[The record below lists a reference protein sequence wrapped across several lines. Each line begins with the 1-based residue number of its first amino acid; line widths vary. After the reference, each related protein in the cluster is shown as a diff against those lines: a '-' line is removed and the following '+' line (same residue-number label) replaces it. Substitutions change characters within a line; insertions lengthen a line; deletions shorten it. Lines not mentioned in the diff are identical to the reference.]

1 MQPPTSSDES
11 ASPPE
16 IPGTL
21 ALYRSLALPV
31 FAPTFIMSACQ
42 SSVMLLIPLFAL
54 ELGAHP
60 GVAAVIFAIRGLGNM
75 VIDVPAGYAASK
87 LGDKFT
93 MLIGI
98 GMMIATAF
106 AASFTQSALLLSFIA
121 FFFGA
126 AMAIWLLARLTFISE
141 TIAVVQRGKAVSTMA
156 GLQRFGGLAGP
167 VSTGVIATTFSFE
180 VAFLCIAAF
189 ACIALTLTLVFVRKN
204 VKVDNPESP
213 NLLRI
218 VPHILSN
225 HQHTFLTAGIAVSC
239 CTLLRASRQLLIPL
253 WGESI
258 GLNTN
263 EIGYIVGCAA
273 AVDMVMFPLAGYL
286 MDNKGRRTTLVCCLA
301 FLSLAIFL
309 IPFSNSFI
317 TLLGCAMLAGFG
329 NGLGS
334 GINMTMGADFAPSSI
349 RGEFLGVW
357 RLMSDAGS
365 FTGPLITGYIASSF
379 MLAAA
384 FPVSSAFGLV
394 GICLV
399 IFGVKETLQPK
410 PE

>member
-1 MQPPTSSDES
+1 MPSNSNSHSNTDQPKLMSTSE
-11 ASPPE
+11 
-16 IPGTL
+16 
-21 ALYRSLALPV
+21 LYRSLALPV

-54 ELGAHP
+54 ELGANP
-60 GVAAVIFAIRGLGNM
+60 GIAAVIFAIRGLGNM

-87 LGDKFT
+87 LGDKLT
-93 MLIGI
+93 MLIGV
-98 GMMIATAF
+98 GMMTLTAF
-106 AASFTQSALLLSFIA
+106 AASFTQSTLVLSIIA
-121 FFFGA
+121 FTFGA

-141 TIAVVQRGKAVSTMA
+141 SIAVQQRGKAVSTMA

-167 VSTGVIATTFSFE
+167 VSTGIIAASFGFE
-180 VAFLCIAAF
+180 AAFLCIAIFSLSAL
-189 ACIALTLTLVFVRKN
+189 ILTLIFVRKN

-213 NLLRI
+213 NLLKI

-225 HQHTFLTAGIAVSC
+225 HRHTFLTAGIAVSC

-253 WGESI
+253 WGASI
-258 GLNTN
+258 GLDTS
-263 EIGYIVGCAA
+263 EIGYIVGFSA
-273 AVDMVMFPLAGYL
+273 AVDMTMFPIAGYL
-286 MDNKGRRTTLVCCLA
+286 MDNKGRRYALMLCLGV
-301 FLSLAIFL
+301 LSVAIFL
-309 IPFSNSFI
+309 IPFSTSFI
-317 TLLGCAMLAGFG
+317 TLLGCGLLAGFG

-384 FPVSSAFGLV
+384 FPVSSAFGLL
-394 GICLV
+394 GIAIV
-399 IFGVKETLQPK
+399 MFGVKETMQPK
-410 PE
+410 DE

>member
-1 MQPPTSSDES
+1 MHSQNES
-11 ASPPE
+11 AGGPAE

-31 FAPTFIMSACQ
+31 FVPTFIMSACQ

-54 ELGAHP
+54 ELGANP

-93 MLIGI
+93 MLVGI
-98 GMMIATAF
+98 GLMITTAF
-106 AASFTQSALLLSFIA
+106 AASFTQSTLLLSVIA

-141 TIAVVQRGKAVSTMA
+141 SIAVVQRGKAVSTMA

-167 VSTGVIATTFSFE
+167 VSTGVIAAGFGFE
-180 VAFLCIAAF
+180 TAFLCIAAF
-189 ACIALTLTLVFVRKN
+189 ATIALVLTVFCVRKN
-204 VKVDNPESP
+204 VRVDNPESP
-213 NLLRI
+213 NLFRI
-218 VPHILSN
+218 VPHILAN
-225 HQHTFLTAGIAVSC
+225 HRHTFMTAGIAVSC

-258 GLNTN
+258 GLDTS

-273 AVDMVMFPLAGYL
+273 AVDMTMFPIAGYL
-286 MDNKGRRTTLVCCLA
+286 MDNKGRRHALMYCLA
-301 FLSLAIFL
+301 FLSLAIVL
-309 IPFSNSFI
+309 IPFSSSFI
-317 TLLGCAMLAGFG
+317 TLLSCAMLAGFG

-334 GINMTMGADFAPSSI
+334 GINMTMGADFAPSAI

-384 FPVSSAFGLV
+384 FPVSSAFGVLGISLV
-394 GICLV
+394 L
-399 IFGVKETLQPK
+399 FGVKETLQSK
-410 PE
+410 PR